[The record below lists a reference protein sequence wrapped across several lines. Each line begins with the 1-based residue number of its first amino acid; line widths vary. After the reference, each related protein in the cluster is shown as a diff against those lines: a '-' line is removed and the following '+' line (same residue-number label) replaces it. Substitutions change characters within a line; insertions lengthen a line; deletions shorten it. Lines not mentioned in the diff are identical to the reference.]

1 MPALVEKAR
10 IQIAMGDW
18 DEAVTATLEIV
29 LSKDSRDMD
38 ALLLLCVKLLAQ
50 DGALNAAALRA
61 ADLFV
66 VWHSLLVLK
75 VGDIFLSPFYGF
87 CYLL

>member
-1 MPALVEKAR
+1 VPALVEKAR

-66 VWHSLLVLK
+66 V
-75 VGDIFLSPFYGF
+75 
-87 CYLL
+87 